1 MSIKKNTLWNLV
13 GSGAPLLIGAITIPY
28 LLKEMKVELFG
39 VLTLIWVLIGY
50 FSLFDFGLGRALTQI
65 LAKLRHSESKEYL
78 SDVSSVG
85 IILIFYLGIVGGI
98 ILAALAC
105 PLGYDWLK
113 VNQAFQG
120 QVVTS
125 LLIASIGIPLTTLT
139 SGYKGILEAYLQFS
153 YVNYL
158 RVLLGVGNF
167 ALPAL
172 SVYLYGASLPK
183 IVISL
188 VLVRFVVLLLHVIC
202 VSRLLEVKYVKL
214 KSHKTIV
221 NDFAAFGSWMTLSNI
236 LSPLMVTADRFVL
249 SAIVGASLL
258 AYYTVPFEVIIR
270 LLIIP
275 AALTGAFFPQ
285 ISALLNKDKRKA
297 KILFNQCVKIIFIVM
312 LCICGTIAVF
322 SKLGLALWIDKSF
335 ADKSWYVASILVI
348 GILFNSVAQIPYAT
362 VQASGNVKATSIV
375 HLSEFVVYIPLLIV
389 TVYYFG
395 IIGAACTWVC
405 RAALDMVLMFILS
418 HRVFN

>member
-65 LAKLRHSESKEYL
+65 LSKLRYNENKQYL
-78 SDVSSVG
+78 SDIASVG
-85 IILIFYLGIVGGI
+85 IILICYLGIIGGV
-98 ILAALAC
+98 ILAVLAC
-105 PLGYDWLK
+105 PLGYNWLK
-113 VNQAFQG
+113 INQVFQD
-120 QVVTS
+120 QVVVS

-139 SGYKGILEAYLQFS
+139 SGYKGILEAYLEFS

-158 RVLLGVGNF
+158 RMLLGVGNF

-172 SVYLYGASLPK
+172 SVYFFGANLPK

-188 VLVRFVVLLLHVIC
+188 VLVRLIVLLLHIIC
-202 VSRLLEVKYVKL
+202 VSKLLEVKYVKL
-214 KSHKTIV
+214 KPHKAIV

-249 SAIVGASLL
+249 SAIVGASVL

-285 ISALLNKDKRKA
+285 ISALLNKDKKKA
-297 KILFNQCVKIIFIVM
+297 KVLFKQCVKLIFIVM
-312 LCICGTIAVF
+312 FFICITIAIF
-322 SKLGLALWIDKSF
+322 SKIGLTIWIDKNF
-335 ADKSWYVASILVI
+335 ADESWYVASILVI
-348 GILFNSVAQIPYAT
+348 GILFNSIAQIPYAT

-375 HLSEFVVYIPLLIV
+375 HLTEFVVYIPLLIV
-389 TVYYFG
+389 SVYYFG
-395 IIGAACTWVC
+395 IIGAACTWIC
-405 RAALDMVLMFILS
+405 RAALDMILMFILS
-418 HRVFN
+418 RKVFN